1 MTFSYL
7 LGQAASSLI
16 ISEEISAELIVAGA
30 AAACK
35 LPFHFCSLSVGML
48 RHTPVPIA
56 PDFIKWHEPATTCAV
71 NHHR

>member
-35 LPFHFCSLSVGML
+35 LPFHFCSLSGETL

-56 PDFIKWHEPATTCAV
+56 PGYIK
-71 NHHR
+71 